1 MKEPTLKALQ
11 PFEITGAI
19 IDNAAQLLLM
29 FNHTHD
35 AEEFTKILS
44 GTKRV
49 ADIDLGKRHFTIG
62 FTANESKVAI
72 SGNLYNAVDL
82 IEECNLISESSLK
95 RHIRDT
101 DLKIAVEN
109 SKEVVLQQKKV
120 ERAKYEEKTPEQL
133 VSTFSIAVSPPT
145 AKKSA
150 SCFCVGRKKI
160 AK

>member
-1 MKEPTLKALQ
+1 MKESTLKALQ

-19 IDNAAQLLLM
+19 IDNATQLHLM
-29 FNHTHD
+29 FNNTKD

-62 FTANESKVAI
+62 FTANKSKVAI

-95 RHIRDT
+95 NHIRET
-101 DLKIAVEN
+101 DLNIAVEN

-120 ERAKYEEKTPEQL
+120 ERAKSQEKTPEQL
-133 VSTFSIAVSPPT
+133 LPRFSIAVSPPT
-145 AKKSA
+145 AKKGV
-150 SCFCVGRKKI
+150 SCFCVRKNK
-160 AK
+160 K